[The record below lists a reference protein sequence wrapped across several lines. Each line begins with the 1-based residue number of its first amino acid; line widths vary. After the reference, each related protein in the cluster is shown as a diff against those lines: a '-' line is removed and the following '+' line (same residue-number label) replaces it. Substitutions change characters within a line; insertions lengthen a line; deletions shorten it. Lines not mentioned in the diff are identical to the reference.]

1 MDKNN
6 LIQLTNYLYKLT
18 VLFPKKDPLRYKA
31 REVGSEILVDLIK
44 WEADPSG
51 SSEKKKEEIKERKSA
66 IRTNLEILKGFFNIA
81 KEQKWASLL
90 AIEEIERRYN
100 KLGEE
105 LDRENAPEKENGLEK
120 LDFSMEP
127 KTASVLV
134 EEDNE
139 EQLDLPEIKKEVKLG
154 PRKNKILELMKRRE
168 KLQVGEICQ
177 IFPETS
183 KRTLRRDFRGLL
195 EQGLIER
202 TGESSETFYRLKSYQ
217 D

>member
-31 REVGSEILVDLIK
+31 REIGSEILVDLIK
-44 WEADPSG
+44 READLQGLP
-51 SSEKKKEEIKERKSA
+51 EKKKEKIKEKELT
-66 IRTNLEILKGFFNIA
+66 IKGNLEILKGFFNIA
-81 KEQKWASLL
+81 KEQKWASLP
-90 AIEEIERRYN
+90 AIEEIEREYN
-100 KLGEE
+100 KLEE
-105 LDRENAPEKENGLEK
+105 EIDRGKALERENELEK
-120 LDFSMEP
+120 LDFSMKP
-127 KTASVLV
+127 KKAPVFV

-168 KLQVGEICQ
+168 KVQVGELCQ

-183 KRTLRRDFRGLL
+183 KRTLRRDFRSLL

-202 TGESSETFYRLKSYQ
+202 TGESSDTFYRLKSYQ
-217 D
+217 A